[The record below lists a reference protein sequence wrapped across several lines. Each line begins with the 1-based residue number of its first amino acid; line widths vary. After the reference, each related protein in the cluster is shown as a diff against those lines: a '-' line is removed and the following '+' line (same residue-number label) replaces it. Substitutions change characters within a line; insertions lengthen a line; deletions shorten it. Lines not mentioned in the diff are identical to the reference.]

1 MFVTIS
7 FLGSAFTRL
16 ATEVVDGTWWSA
28 GVAVGAATG
37 CVAEV
42 GGWVPC
48 GSSRLRRYRVF
59 WRRSPARLCKTA
71 RLRRLVTKP
80 PGHPDG
86 FALEIRTTGVLS
98 GWESSRICSRAAT
111 KSQSFQRRQVDKH
124 RMWLTS
130 LLPFE
135 NSEAKPERQMICS
148 SRSRNWFSGMF

>member
-86 FALEIRTTGVLS
+86 FALEVRTTGVLS
-98 GWESSRICSRAAT
+98 GWESSRFARVPQQNPRVFSVGKWISTECGLPHYYHLKT
-111 KSQSFQRRQVDKH
+111 QRRSRRDK
-124 RMWLTS
+124 
-130 LLPFE
+130 
-135 NSEAKPERQMICS
+135 
-148 SRSRNWFSGMF
+148 